1 MMIKRLLLLV
11 SVMGLAVASAAS
23 NFNLNFYQPTVVN
36 GTTLKIGEAK
46 LEIRDNKAIVKQ
58 GKTSVEANIKVE
70 TANSKYLY
78 TTIGYKDADN
88 HQIKDITLAGTT
100 TKLVF
105 EKSVL
110 KRRQHLIVRQTDT
123 GELQIPAK
131 MSQRLQTG
139 ERGGGKVGRPC
150 VVIPAQRVDRRIGRK
165 RRIGR
170 ERDELPPTLLPKL
183 DL

>member
-1 MMIKRLLLLV
+1 MIKRLLLLV

-46 LEIRDNKAIVKQ
+46 LEIRDNKAILKQ

-78 TTIGYKDADN
+78 TTIGYKDAEN
-88 HQIKDITLAGTT
+88 HQIKDITIAGTT

-105 EKSVL
+105 E
-110 KRRQHLIVRQTDT
+110 
-123 GELQIPAK
+123 
-131 MSQRLQTG
+131 
-139 ERGGGKVGRPC
+139 
-150 VVIPAQRVDRRIGRK
+150 
-165 RRIGR
+165 
-170 ERDELPPTLLPKL
+170 
-183 DL
+183 

>member
-36 GTTLKIGEAK
+36 STTLKIGEAK

-105 EKSVL
+105 E
-110 KRRQHLIVRQTDT
+110 
-123 GELQIPAK
+123 
-131 MSQRLQTG
+131 
-139 ERGGGKVGRPC
+139 
-150 VVIPAQRVDRRIGRK
+150 
-165 RRIGR
+165 
-170 ERDELPPTLLPKL
+170 
-183 DL
+183 

>member
-23 NFNLNFYQPTVVN
+23 NFSLNFYQPTVVN

-58 GKTSVEANIKVE
+58 GKTSVEANVKVE

-78 TTIGYKDADN
+78 TTIGYKDAEN

-105 EKSVL
+105 E
-110 KRRQHLIVRQTDT
+110 
-123 GELQIPAK
+123 
-131 MSQRLQTG
+131 
-139 ERGGGKVGRPC
+139 
-150 VVIPAQRVDRRIGRK
+150 
-165 RRIGR
+165 
-170 ERDELPPTLLPKL
+170 
-183 DL
+183 